1 MARATILQLD
11 THLGNSRVMPAGCM
25 PAT

>member
-11 THLGNSRVMPAGCM
+11 THLGNSRVMTAGCM